1 MGAKRLPGVRR
12 LAAALPRTWH
22 LLSLDA
28 PTVAGTWCAAFLLAA
43 GVSRRSQ
50 GLRCPVLFL
59 SVATWLCYIGDR
71 VLDARSSLAPESLR
85 ARHHFYG
92 ALWRARRSALLAVVS
107 LAVLGCSVIALTG
120 LSAPL
125 VGGFAALTGA
135 ALLYLAWVHV
145 GAAGHATPRPKE
157 AAVAAIFAVGCV
169 LPAWTEARPALR
181 PWLASTGALF
191 GVLCWLNCVAIERW
205 EGGGSV
211 CAGAH
216 PSTRWAARHL
226 ARLLV
231 AGGTLA
237 GALGFLQPV
246 RSPALDMLAPCLA
259 AAFSLLA
266 LLEALR
272 VRLSSAALRIL
283 ADIVLLTPISW
294 WVAGSIAR

>member
-1 MGAKRLPGVRR
+1 VRR
-12 LAAALPRTWH
+12 LVTALPRAWH

-28 PTVAGTWCAAFLLAA
+28 PTVAGTWCAAFLLATGA
-43 GVSRRSQ
+43 SRRSQ

-59 SVATWLCYIGDR
+59 SVATWLCYVGDR
-71 VLDARSSLAPESLR
+71 VLDARSALASESLR

-92 ALWRARRSALLAVVS
+92 ALWRARRAALLAVVS
-107 LAVLGCSVIALTG
+107 LAALGCSVIALTG
-120 LSAPL
+120 LSSSL
-125 VGGFAALTGA
+125 LGGFAALTGVSV
-135 ALLYLAWVHV
+135 LYFASVHV
-145 GAAGHATPRPKE
+145 GAATRATQLPKE

-181 PWLASTGALF
+181 PCLASTGALF
-191 GVLCWLNCVAIERW
+191 AVLCWLNCVAIERW

-231 AGGTLA
+231 AGGILA
-237 GALGFLQPV
+237 GALRFLQPV
-246 RSPALDMLAPCLA
+246 RRPGLDMLSPCLA

-266 LLEALR
+266 VLEGLR
-272 VRLSSAALRIL
+272 PRLSRTALRIL
-283 ADIVLLTPISW
+283 ADMVLLTPLSW